1 MKSLL
6 KYLTFTFVA
15 LGLVAALFFMALRF
29 SPPLQDR
36 VVARALQQIMS
47 SQMQT
52 SGKFGGDNLDVVF
65 CGTASPMGGGER
77 AQQCMAILAG
87 DHFFIVDSGARST
100 AKAAA
105 AGLPLGRLDGV
116 LLTHF
121 HSDHISSLG
130 ELHLQSWVQG
140 RPGQLTVYG
149 GPGVAQVVD
158 GFNLAY
164 GLDYGYRTAH
174 HGEAI
179 MPSQNA
185 GLKPQ
190 SLSIPDTGSVEIFN
204 EGGLV
209 ISAFKVLHEP
219 VRPALGYRFDYHG
232 RSVVISGDT
241 SKTDAVVMAAR
252 DADVLIHEVLQP
264 YLVNE
269 TSRALAEVGRPN
281 LSQLI
286 RDTLDYHTSPVEA
299 ADVANRANAGLLVFT
314 HLAPN
319 PANGLIERIFMRGV
333 DGVRAAPTLISQDGM
348 LIRLPIGS
356 DDIDIQTKM
365 R

>member
-1 MKSLL
+1 MKSWL
-6 KYLTFTFVA
+6 KYLTLTAGA
-15 LGLVAALFFMALRF
+15 LAVVVALFFTALRL
-29 SPPLQDR
+29 SPALQDR

-47 SQMQT
+47 SQMQSST
-52 SGKFGGDNLDVVF
+52 KFGGDNLDVIF

-77 AQQCMAILAG
+77 AQQCIAVLAG
-87 DHFFIVDSGARST
+87 EHFFIVDSGARST

-140 RPGQLTVYG
+140 RPSQLMVYG

-174 HGEAI
+174 HGETI

-185 GLKPQ
+185 GLKAQPFTV
-190 SLSIPDTGSVEIFN
+190 LDAGFVEIFN
-204 EGGLV
+204 DGGLV

-219 VRPALGYRFDYHG
+219 VQPALGYRFDYGG

-241 SKTDAVVMAAR
+241 SKSEAVVRAAQ

-264 YLVNE
+264 HLVNE
-269 TSRALAEVGRPN
+269 TSRALEDVGRPK

-299 ADVANRANAGLLVFT
+299 ADVANRANADLLVFT

-319 PANGLIERIFMRGV
+319 PVNGLIERIFMRGV
-333 DGVRAAPTLISQDGM
+333 DEVRAAPTLIAQDGM
-348 LIRLPIGS
+348 FIRLPIES
-356 DDIDIQTKM
+356 DEITIQK
-365 R
+365 

>member
-1 MKSLL
+1 MKSSLR
-6 KYLTFTFVA
+6 YLTLA
-15 LGLVAALFFMALRF
+15 LIVLVILAALFFAALRL
-29 SPPLQDR
+29 SPNLQDR
-36 VVARALQQIMS
+36 VVARALNQIMT

-52 SGKFGGDNLDVVF
+52 GANYGGDNLDIVF
-65 CGTASPMGGGER
+65 CGTASPMGGGDR
-77 AQQCMAILAG
+77 AQQCIAVLAG
-87 DHFFIVDSGARST
+87 DRFFIVDSGARST

-130 ELHLQSWVQG
+130 ELHLLSWAQG
-140 RPGQLTVYG
+140 RPAQLKVYG
-149 GPGVAQVVD
+149 GDGVAQVVD

-185 GLKPQ
+185 GLKAHPFAV
-190 SLSIPDTGSVEIFN
+190 PDEGMVEVFN
-204 EGGLV
+204 DGELV

-219 VRPALGYRFDYHG
+219 VRPAIGYRFDYRG

-241 SKTDAVVMAAR
+241 SKSEAVVAAAR
-252 DADVLIHEVLQP
+252 DTDILIHEVLQP
-264 YLVNE
+264 NLVNA
-269 TSRALAEVGRPN
+269 TSRALEDAGRAQ
-281 LSQLI
+281 LGQLI

-299 ADVANRANAGLLVFT
+299 ADIANRANANWLVFT

-319 PANGLIERIFMRGV
+319 PANGLIEGIFMRGV
-333 DGVRAAPTLISQDGM
+333 DKVRTAPTLIAQDGM
-348 LIRLPIGS
+348 FIRLPVGGEI
-356 DDIDIQTKM
+356 IEM
-365 R
+365 RE